1 MPNRLDKMLEKS
13 RASGKGVLAPFLT
26 IGYPDVETSVAIA
39 ASLMRAGSDLLELG
53 VPFSDPLAEGSTIQ
67 KTSFRALQNGVDV
80 SVCIESV
87 HRLRKKGFESPMIL
101 MGYYNPFLQ
110 YGLKRFAFDAAA
122 AGAEGVIVPDLPTEE
137 SLTLREE
144 CTAVNM
150 HLIPLLAPTSTDDR
164 IESACKHASG
174 FIYCVSVAGVTG
186 ARANLQHSVRDLVAR
201 IRRYT
206 NLPILVGFGISKPE
220 HVAEVGTFADGVVVG
235 SALIQAIEG
244 AADKRASVKTARE
257 FVEGLRL
264 LSK

>member
-1 MPNRLDKMLEKS
+1 M
-13 RASGKGVLAPFLT
+13 APFLT
-26 IGYPDVETSVAIA
+26 IGYPDTDTSIEIATALLDSGVE
-39 ASLMRAGSDLLELG
+39 LLELG
-53 VPFSDPLAEGSTIQ
+53 IPFSDPLAEGPTIQ
-67 KTSFRALQNGVDV
+67 KSSLQALQQGVNLN
-80 SVCIESV
+80 VCLEV
-87 HRLRKKGFESPMIL
+87 LRKVRQQNKQAGLLL
-101 MGYYNPFLQ
+101 MGYYNPLFR
-110 YGLKRFAFDAAA
+110 YGIESAVADIAKSGGDGLIIADMP
-122 AGAEGVIVPDLPTEE
+122 IEE
-137 SLTLREE
+137 SGTLAKY
-144 CTAVNM
+144 CAQHNI
-150 HLIPLLAPTSTDDR
+150 HLIPLLAPTSTDAR
-164 IESACKHASG
+164 IAQSCQQARG

-264 LSK
+264 LNK